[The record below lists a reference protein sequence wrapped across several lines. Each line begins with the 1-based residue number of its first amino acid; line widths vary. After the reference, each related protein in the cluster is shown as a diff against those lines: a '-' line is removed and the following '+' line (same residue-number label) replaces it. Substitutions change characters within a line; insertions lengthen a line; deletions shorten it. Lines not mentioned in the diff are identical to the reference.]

1 MLLTIIMT
9 LLSARVILGQTTDNH
24 NKEVEEDTNNDA
36 INKDKVFPEDEPINS
51 VASYSKNSLEN
62 TTKVLRGPV
71 NHTVELTIADS
82 CVGWPDGTSCT
93 KRCFHLSCDPLQAR
107 CWQGH
112 CKRYGHHPCDITR
125 THPCCC
131 GDCTKDT
138 VSIAISSILILKDFN
153 FQTDPANANCF
164 KEFLHIK
171 HE

>member
-1 MLLTIIMT
+1 MYVPFCY
-9 LLSARVILGQTTDNH
+9 LLSVGFYL
-24 NKEVEEDTNNDA
+24 KFA
-36 INKDKVFPEDEPINS
+36 ITLKKMFDFACCCMYQNFQIDF
-51 VASYSKNSLEN
+51 
-62 TTKVLRGPV
+62 
-71 NHTVELTIADS
+71 
-82 CVGWPDGTSCT
+82 
-93 KRCFHLSCDPLQAR
+93 F
-107 CWQGH
+107 QGH

-171 HE
+171 HEHERQKKKKKKNGKSKFDKMRRGRN